1 MIGGFMIGA
10 RIAINSL
17 PETRTVVTLLVRL
30 AAVPLLTALFYVML
44 ATGGTTALTPAD
56 ALAASLAV
64 GAIQATVA
72 TCSLLATDR
81 FEGTSTF
88 HLTAPRPPI
97 MLSAGRLSV
106 PTIIGFVTGSITS
119 VSLLLVSA
127 ASVSPSGW
135 ALALLTVATAVLGSV
150 GLGYFL
156 AALSLSLRDSLVTAN
171 LAGYF
176 LPLVCGVVAPLTLFP
191 AWAQIPLGILPLSH
205 GTTAAREF
213 MTSGTTSSAWFSL
226 TLCMLTGIGWAV
238 VGAVV
243 WRLQQRRALRIG
255 TAEFLQ

>member
-1 MIGGFMIGA
+1 MIGAFTIGA

-17 PETRTVVTLLVRL
+17 PETRTVATTLVRL
-30 AAVPLLTALFYVML
+30 VVVPLFTALFYVML
-44 ATGGTTALTPAD
+44 ATGGTSVLRPAD

-81 FEGTSTF
+81 FEGTSAF
-88 HLTAPRPPI
+88 HLTAPRLPM
-97 MLSAGRLSV
+97 MLSAGRLTV
-106 PTIIGFVTGSITS
+106 PTAIGIVTGSITS
-119 VSLLLVSA
+119 VSLLLVSGTA
-127 ASVSPSGW
+127 ISPSGW
-135 ALALLTVATAVLGSV
+135 ALALLTVAAAVLGSV

-156 AALSLSLRDSLVTAN
+156 AALSLSLRDSLVAAN

-176 LPLVCGVVAPLTLFP
+176 LPLLCGVVAPLTLFP
-191 AWAQIPLGILPLSH
+191 AWIQAPLGVLPLSH

-213 MTSGTTSSAWFSL
+213 MTSGATSSAWFSL
-226 TLCMLTGIGWAV
+226 ALCLLTGIGWAA
-238 VGAVV
+238 VGAIV
-243 WRLQQRRALRIG
+243 WRLQQHRALRIG